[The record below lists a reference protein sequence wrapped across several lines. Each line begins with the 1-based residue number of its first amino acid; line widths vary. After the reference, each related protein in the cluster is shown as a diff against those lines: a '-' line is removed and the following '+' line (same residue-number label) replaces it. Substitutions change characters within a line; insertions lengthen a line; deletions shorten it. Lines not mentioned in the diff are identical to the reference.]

1 MTRDV
6 KRALAT
12 HCSPLTTH
20 RVHGYQREKEAPVN
34 ETSLFSAGHL
44 TPAILLFF
52 SLNAMCEN
60 PAPRME

>member
-20 RVHGYQREKEAPVN
+20 RVHGYQREKEAPVR
-34 ETSLFSAGHL
+34 ETSVFLQD
-44 TPAILLFF
+44 I
-52 SLNAMCEN
+52 
-60 PAPRME
+60 

>member
-1 MTRDV
+1 MTGEV
-6 KRALAT
+6 QRAVAT
-12 HCSPLTTH
+12 HCSSLTTH
-20 RVHGYQREKEAPVN
+20 RVHRCQREKEAPVN

-44 TPAILLFF
+44 TPAILQFF